1 MATIDI
7 NQYIEQ
13 SGMRKARFG
22 GYEPDDVRQAMLD
35 LCSDYEQRLNT
46 AAQQVRGAQQEAEA
60 LRRRCQTLIGQNQNL
75 ATQNASL
82 AGKADRIAR
91 MQSDMETRYSKV
103 QERNHSLTDQVAML
117 RLKNTDLE
125 LKNKELTERAENADA
140 ALRIKGRE
148 HDQAKQQVL
157 AERDSVVAGAQK
169 EAARIRSQAREEA
182 DQLLKDTNLKA
193 EAIDQL
199 AREQAIGQARKMVQ
213 AATEETREIQNAHRL
228 RLQDLQSR
236 IDAMEQQRAKLMD
249 FLAKMI
255 AELQETQDYV
265 KRTVLASLAD
275 LPHGEW
281 ETTDYL
287 NADPA
292 KGEGLVP
299 IRIKLRID
307 SEGIH
312 YDLRGSAPAVSTFLN
327 SGYGTTHSAIYAGTK
342 TFFPEVPLNSGFYA
356 AVTAEIGEEGTVVNA
371 GWPNAVTGF
380 CSGPY
385 EKVMN
390 GIFELWSQVM
400 PERAMA
406 CAFNLEYLLIGGHDG
421 RTSGNDYFMWYDWM
435 AGGWGGRGTKDGS
448 SATSPVF
455 GTGLAVQPVEGQ
467 ERLNPVLTTSHAINT
482 DSGGPGRFR
491 GGCGVEK
498 GGVLTDAVRTVMSY
512 CCDRG
517 RSVTWGIEGGLP
529 SVPHGVWLNKGT
541 EEETYLGA
549 TFSNVP
555 IKSGDAFTRPSAGG
569 GGFGDPLEREPEAVL
584 EDVIDGYVSIR
595 RAERDYGVVIEAI
608 DPELDE
614 YRIDEAAT
622 AEAREEIRT
631 NREAWLGEDAEA
643 VAEKYRSGEID
654 QHDALR
660 RHGVILDWGT
670 GELLEK
676 TTAQYRETMER
687 RSRAHWS

>member
-236 IDAMEQQRAKLMD
+236 IDAMEQQRTKLMD

-255 AELQETQDYV
+255 AELQETQDYAQQNTPQPLENKETTEPSAEPQLDLSPTAV
-265 KRTVLASLAD
+265 DAAASALRTEDTADAQPATAPAD
-275 LPHGEW
+275 LTGEDGQPRNCVVAPGWNDHANDTRAARPVPDGPERQPQPEYFDTTPTANELHTLQAPPAEAAKPKEEVEIPGAIFSYPILRQKGEPILDEEPPVRGPH
-281 ETTDYL
+281 TPLLPDL
-287 NADPA
+287 DADADEEEDDPLTAPAAPEQPAAPAQPAPQPDAPAAGTPA
-292 KGEGLVP
+292 K
-299 IRIKLRID
+299 
-307 SEGIH
+307 
-312 YDLRGSAPAVSTFLN
+312 
-327 SGYGTTHSAIYAGTK
+327 
-342 TFFPEVPLNSGFYA
+342 
-356 AVTAEIGEEGTVVNA
+356 VTA
-371 GWPNAVTGF
+371 
-380 CSGPY
+380 SGP
-385 EKVMN
+385 
-390 GIFELWSQVM
+390 
-400 PERAMA
+400 
-406 CAFNLEYLLIGGHDG
+406 
-421 RTSGNDYFMWYDWM
+421 
-435 AGGWGGRGTKDGS
+435 
-448 SATSPVF
+448 
-455 GTGLAVQPVEGQ
+455 
-467 ERLNPVLTTSHAINT
+467 
-482 DSGGPGRFR
+482 
-491 GGCGVEK
+491 
-498 GGVLTDAVRTVMSY
+498 
-512 CCDRG
+512 
-517 RSVTWGIEGGLP
+517 
-529 SVPHGVWLNKGT
+529 
-541 EEETYLGA
+541 
-549 TFSNVP
+549 
-555 IKSGDAFTRPSAGG
+555 
-569 GGFGDPLEREPEAVL
+569 
-584 EDVIDGYVSIR
+584 R
-595 RAERDYGVVIEAI
+595 RKK
-608 DPELDE
+608 
-614 YRIDEAAT
+614 
-622 AEAREEIRT
+622 
-631 NREAWLGEDAEA
+631 A
-643 VAEKYRSGEID
+643 VAALR
-654 QHDALR
+654 ALR
-660 RHGVILDWGT
+660 RKL
-670 GELLEK
+670 GEV
-676 TTAQYRETMER
+676 
-687 RSRAHWS
+687 

>member
-255 AELQETQDYV
+255 AELQETQDYAQQNTPQPLEN
-265 KRTVLASLAD
+265 K
-275 LPHGEW
+275 
-281 ETTDYL
+281 ETTEPSAEPQLDL
-287 NADPA
+287 SPTAVDA
-292 KGEGLVP
+292 AASA
-299 IRIKLRID
+299 LRTED
-307 SEGIH
+307 TN
-312 YDLRGSAPAVSTFLN
+312 DAQPAPA
-327 SGYGTTHSAIYAGTK
+327 
-342 TFFPEVPLNSGFYA
+342 P
-356 AVTAEIGEEGTVVNA
+356 AE
-371 GWPNAVTGF
+371 
-380 CSGPY
+380 
-385 EKVMN
+385 
-390 GIFELWSQVM
+390 
-400 PERAMA
+400 
-406 CAFNLEYLLIGGHDG
+406 
-421 RTSGNDYFMWYDWM
+421 
-435 AGGWGGRGTKDGS
+435 
-448 SATSPVF
+448 
-455 GTGLAVQPVEGQ
+455 
-467 ERLNPVLTTSHAINT
+467 
-482 DSGGPGRFR
+482 
-491 GGCGVEK
+491 
-498 GGVLTDAVRTVMSY
+498 LTDEDGQPRNCVVAPGWN
-512 CCDRG
+512 D
-517 RSVTWGIEGGLP
+517 
-529 SVPHGVWLNKGT
+529 HAN
-541 EEETYLGA
+541 
-549 TFSNVP
+549 
-555 IKSGDAFTRPSAGG
+555 DTR
-569 GGFGDPLEREPEAVL
+569 V
-584 EDVIDGYVSIR
+584 
-595 RAERDYGVVIEAI
+595 
-608 DPELDE
+608 
-614 YRIDEAAT
+614 AARYPT
-622 AEAREEIRT
+622 APK
-631 NREAWLGEDAEA
+631 NN
-643 VAEKYRSGEID
+643 
-654 QHDALR
+654 
-660 RHGVILDWGT
+660 
-670 GELLEK
+670 
-676 TTAQYRETMER
+676 
-687 RSRAHWS
+687 RSRNISIPPPPLTSCTPCRPRRPKPPPSRRKR

>member
-255 AELQETQDYV
+255 AELQETQDYAQQNTPQPLEN
-265 KRTVLASLAD
+265 K
-275 LPHGEW
+275 
-281 ETTDYL
+281 ETTEPSAEPQLDLSPTAVDAAASALRTEDTNDAQPAPAPAGLTDEDGQPRNCVVAPGWNDHANDTRVARPVPDGPEKQPQPEYFDTTPTANEL
-287 NADPA
+287 HTLQTPPAEAAAKPKEEVEIPGAIFSYPILRQKGEPILDEEPPVRGPHTPLLPNLDTDADEEDDDPLTAPAAPAQPAPQPAAPAAGTPA
-292 KGEGLVP
+292 K
-299 IRIKLRID
+299 
-307 SEGIH
+307 
-312 YDLRGSAPAVSTFLN
+312 
-327 SGYGTTHSAIYAGTK
+327 
-342 TFFPEVPLNSGFYA
+342 
-356 AVTAEIGEEGTVVNA
+356 VTA
-371 GWPNAVTGF
+371 
-380 CSGPY
+380 SGP
-385 EKVMN
+385 
-390 GIFELWSQVM
+390 
-400 PERAMA
+400 
-406 CAFNLEYLLIGGHDG
+406 
-421 RTSGNDYFMWYDWM
+421 
-435 AGGWGGRGTKDGS
+435 
-448 SATSPVF
+448 
-455 GTGLAVQPVEGQ
+455 
-467 ERLNPVLTTSHAINT
+467 
-482 DSGGPGRFR
+482 
-491 GGCGVEK
+491 
-498 GGVLTDAVRTVMSY
+498 
-512 CCDRG
+512 
-517 RSVTWGIEGGLP
+517 
-529 SVPHGVWLNKGT
+529 
-541 EEETYLGA
+541 
-549 TFSNVP
+549 
-555 IKSGDAFTRPSAGG
+555 
-569 GGFGDPLEREPEAVL
+569 
-584 EDVIDGYVSIR
+584 R
-595 RAERDYGVVIEAI
+595 RKK
-608 DPELDE
+608 
-614 YRIDEAAT
+614 
-622 AEAREEIRT
+622 
-631 NREAWLGEDAEA
+631 A
-643 VAEKYRSGEID
+643 VAALR
-654 QHDALR
+654 ALR
-660 RHGVILDWGT
+660 RKL
-670 GELLEK
+670 GEG
-676 TTAQYRETMER
+676 
-687 RSRAHWS
+687 

>member
-255 AELQETQDYV
+255 AELQETQDYAQQNTPQPLENKETTEPSAEPQLDLSPTAV
-265 KRTVLASLAD
+265 DAAASALRTEDTNDAQPAPAPAELTDEDGQPRNCVVAPGWNDHANDTRVARPVPDGPEKQPQPEYFDTTPTANELHTLQTPPTEAAAKPKEEVEIL
-275 LPHGEW
+275 LPHPSPEGG
-281 ETTDYL
+281 
-287 NADPA
+287 AD
-292 KGEGLVP
+292 
-299 IRIKLRID
+299 
-307 SEGIH
+307 
-312 YDLRGSAPAVSTFLN
+312 F
-327 SGYGTTHSAIYAGTK
+327 
-342 TFFPEVPLNSGFYA
+342 
-356 AVTAEIGEEGTVVNA
+356 
-371 GWPNAVTGF
+371 
-380 CSGPY
+380 
-385 EKVMN
+385 
-390 GIFELWSQVM
+390 
-400 PERAMA
+400 
-406 CAFNLEYLLIGGHDG
+406 
-421 RTSGNDYFMWYDWM
+421 
-435 AGGWGGRGTKDGS
+435 GRGTAG
-448 SATSPVF
+448 ARAPHPAAAEPRHRR
-455 GTGLAVQPVEGQ
+455 G
-467 ERLNPVLTTSHAINT
+467 
-482 DSGGPGRFR
+482 R
-491 GGCGVEK
+491 GG
-498 GGVLTDAVRTVMSY
+498 R
-512 CCDRG
+512 R
-517 RSVTWGIEGGLP
+517 P
-529 SVPHGVWLNKGT
+529 PH
-541 EEETYLGA
+541 
-549 TFSNVP
+549 
-555 IKSGDAFTRPSAGG
+555 RPRSAGAARPPACCPG
-569 GGFGDPLEREPEAVL
+569 GWHPGQGDGQRPAPQKGCSRPACPAPQAGGRIKPETNRTISAPHVWNCAVL
-584 EDVIDGYVSIR
+584 
-595 RAERDYGVVIEAI
+595 
-608 DPELDE
+608 P
-614 YRIDEAAT
+614 
-622 AEAREEIRT
+622 
-631 NREAWLGEDAEA
+631 
-643 VAEKYRSGEID
+643 K
-654 QHDALR
+654 
-660 RHGVILDWGT
+660 
-670 GELLEK
+670 
-676 TTAQYRETMER
+676 
-687 RSRAHWS
+687 

>member
-255 AELQETQDYV
+255 AELQETQDYAQQN
-265 KRTVLASLAD
+265 K
-275 LPHGEW
+275 
-281 ETTDYL
+281 ETTEPSAEPQLDLSPTAVDAAASALRTEDTNDAQPAPAPAELTDEDGQPRNCVVAPGWNDHANDTRVARPVPDGPEKQPQPEYFDTTPTANEL
-287 NADPA
+287 HTLQTPPAEAAAKPKEEVEIPGAIFSYPILRQKGEPILDEEPPVRGPHTPLLPNLDTDADEEDDDPLTAPAAPAQPAPRPAAPAAGIPA
-292 KGEGLVP
+292 K
-299 IRIKLRID
+299 
-307 SEGIH
+307 
-312 YDLRGSAPAVSTFLN
+312 
-327 SGYGTTHSAIYAGTK
+327 
-342 TFFPEVPLNSGFYA
+342 
-356 AVTAEIGEEGTVVNA
+356 VTA
-371 GWPNAVTGF
+371 
-380 CSGPY
+380 SGP
-385 EKVMN
+385 
-390 GIFELWSQVM
+390 
-400 PERAMA
+400 
-406 CAFNLEYLLIGGHDG
+406 
-421 RTSGNDYFMWYDWM
+421 
-435 AGGWGGRGTKDGS
+435 
-448 SATSPVF
+448 
-455 GTGLAVQPVEGQ
+455 
-467 ERLNPVLTTSHAINT
+467 
-482 DSGGPGRFR
+482 
-491 GGCGVEK
+491 
-498 GGVLTDAVRTVMSY
+498 
-512 CCDRG
+512 
-517 RSVTWGIEGGLP
+517 
-529 SVPHGVWLNKGT
+529 
-541 EEETYLGA
+541 
-549 TFSNVP
+549 
-555 IKSGDAFTRPSAGG
+555 
-569 GGFGDPLEREPEAVL
+569 
-584 EDVIDGYVSIR
+584 R
-595 RAERDYGVVIEAI
+595 RKK
-608 DPELDE
+608 
-614 YRIDEAAT
+614 
-622 AEAREEIRT
+622 
-631 NREAWLGEDAEA
+631 A
-643 VAEKYRSGEID
+643 VAALR
-654 QHDALR
+654 ALR
-660 RHGVILDWGT
+660 RKL
-670 GELLEK
+670 GEG
-676 TTAQYRETMER
+676 
-687 RSRAHWS
+687 

>member
-255 AELQETQDYV
+255 AELQETQDYAQQNTPQPLEN
-265 KRTVLASLAD
+265 K
-275 LPHGEW
+275 
-281 ETTDYL
+281 ETTEPSAEPQLDLSPTAVDAAASALRTEDTNDAQPAPAPAELTDEDGQPRNCVVAPGWNDHANDTRVARPVPDSPEKQPQPEYFDTTPTANEL
-287 NADPA
+287 HTLQTPPTEAAAKPKEEVEIPGAIFSYPILRQKGEPILDEEPPVRGPHTPLLPNLDTDADEEDDDPLTAPAAPAQPAPQPAAPVAGTPA
-292 KGEGLVP
+292 K
-299 IRIKLRID
+299 
-307 SEGIH
+307 
-312 YDLRGSAPAVSTFLN
+312 
-327 SGYGTTHSAIYAGTK
+327 
-342 TFFPEVPLNSGFYA
+342 
-356 AVTAEIGEEGTVVNA
+356 VTA
-371 GWPNAVTGF
+371 
-380 CSGPY
+380 SGP
-385 EKVMN
+385 
-390 GIFELWSQVM
+390 
-400 PERAMA
+400 
-406 CAFNLEYLLIGGHDG
+406 
-421 RTSGNDYFMWYDWM
+421 
-435 AGGWGGRGTKDGS
+435 
-448 SATSPVF
+448 
-455 GTGLAVQPVEGQ
+455 
-467 ERLNPVLTTSHAINT
+467 
-482 DSGGPGRFR
+482 
-491 GGCGVEK
+491 
-498 GGVLTDAVRTVMSY
+498 
-512 CCDRG
+512 
-517 RSVTWGIEGGLP
+517 
-529 SVPHGVWLNKGT
+529 
-541 EEETYLGA
+541 
-549 TFSNVP
+549 
-555 IKSGDAFTRPSAGG
+555 
-569 GGFGDPLEREPEAVL
+569 
-584 EDVIDGYVSIR
+584 R
-595 RAERDYGVVIEAI
+595 RKK
-608 DPELDE
+608 
-614 YRIDEAAT
+614 
-622 AEAREEIRT
+622 
-631 NREAWLGEDAEA
+631 A
-643 VAEKYRSGEID
+643 VAALR
-654 QHDALR
+654 ALR
-660 RHGVILDWGT
+660 RKL
-670 GELLEK
+670 GEG
-676 TTAQYRETMER
+676 
-687 RSRAHWS
+687 

>member
-255 AELQETQDYV
+255 AELQETQDYAQQNTPQPLEN
-265 KRTVLASLAD
+265 K
-275 LPHGEW
+275 
-281 ETTDYL
+281 ETTEPSAEPQLDL
-287 NADPA
+287 SPTAVDAAASALRTEEPADAQPAPVPAELTDEDGQPRNCVVAPGWNDHANDTRVARPEKQPQPEYFDTTPTANELHTLQTPPAEAAAKPKEEVEIPGAIFSYPILRQKGEPILDEEPPVRGPHTPLLPNLDTDADEEDDDPLTAPAAPAQPAPQPAAPAAGTPA
-292 KGEGLVP
+292 K
-299 IRIKLRID
+299 
-307 SEGIH
+307 
-312 YDLRGSAPAVSTFLN
+312 
-327 SGYGTTHSAIYAGTK
+327 
-342 TFFPEVPLNSGFYA
+342 
-356 AVTAEIGEEGTVVNA
+356 VTA
-371 GWPNAVTGF
+371 
-380 CSGPY
+380 SGP
-385 EKVMN
+385 
-390 GIFELWSQVM
+390 
-400 PERAMA
+400 
-406 CAFNLEYLLIGGHDG
+406 
-421 RTSGNDYFMWYDWM
+421 
-435 AGGWGGRGTKDGS
+435 
-448 SATSPVF
+448 
-455 GTGLAVQPVEGQ
+455 
-467 ERLNPVLTTSHAINT
+467 
-482 DSGGPGRFR
+482 
-491 GGCGVEK
+491 
-498 GGVLTDAVRTVMSY
+498 
-512 CCDRG
+512 
-517 RSVTWGIEGGLP
+517 
-529 SVPHGVWLNKGT
+529 
-541 EEETYLGA
+541 
-549 TFSNVP
+549 
-555 IKSGDAFTRPSAGG
+555 
-569 GGFGDPLEREPEAVL
+569 
-584 EDVIDGYVSIR
+584 R
-595 RAERDYGVVIEAI
+595 RKK
-608 DPELDE
+608 
-614 YRIDEAAT
+614 
-622 AEAREEIRT
+622 
-631 NREAWLGEDAEA
+631 A
-643 VAEKYRSGEID
+643 VAALR
-654 QHDALR
+654 ALR
-660 RHGVILDWGT
+660 RKL
-670 GELLEK
+670 GEG
-676 TTAQYRETMER
+676 
-687 RSRAHWS
+687 